1 MLPESSHR
9 SFPVSPVSVGVGAGN
24 VGSSRDRLEALDLG
38 EPGGH
43 LAVRGAGFLQADEL
57 AAVASELA
65 AAAVALASVCLLA
78 GLGVGHEGDG
88 LVTCHL
94 WYDPVDEQRTNH
106 TPR

>member
-1 MLPESSHR
+1 MADR
-9 SFPVSPVSVGVGAGN
+9 RGVGFQT
-24 VGSSRDRLEALDLG
+24 LDLG

-78 GLGVGHEGDG
+78 GLGVGHEGG
-88 LVTCHL
+88 GFVTGHL
-94 WYDPVDEQRTNH
+94 WYGPVYEKRVNRI
-106 TPR
+106 PR